1 MRFTVLL
8 LGALTALNLNEN
20 YLGDD
25 GCKCVAEM
33 LRSNRTLKQLDLSL
47 NYITNE
53 GAKHIAAAL
62 DVNSVLTMLCI
73 SGNDIEDKDLRK
85 KCRSRNDGSKFDVP
99 CTNPNAEWRSTKVEE
114 LKPVDFDKVK
124 PPEPRLPDKR

>member
-1 MRFTVLL
+1 M
-8 LGALTALNLNEN
+8 
-20 YLGDD
+20 
-25 GCKCVAEM
+25 
-33 LRSNRTLKQLDLSL
+33 
-47 NYITNE
+47 
-53 GAKHIAAAL
+53 
-62 DVNSVLTMLCI
+62 NSVLTLLCI

-124 PPEPRLPDKR
+124 PPEPRVRVEGWEAHRAAGERHLPSTTIASEILRGDKW